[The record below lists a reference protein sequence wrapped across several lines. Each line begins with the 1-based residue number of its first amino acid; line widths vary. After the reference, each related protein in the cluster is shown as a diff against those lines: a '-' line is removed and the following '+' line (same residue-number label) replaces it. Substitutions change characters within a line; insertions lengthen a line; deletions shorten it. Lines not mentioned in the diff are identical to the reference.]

1 MERKRV
7 AMLLLAATLLAMPAV
22 QAANPAARVVRP
34 ADDPFRPVF
43 LVASHDR
50 YQRYLRGLA
59 RNAATRFDG
68 SGRALVV
75 SELREHHL
83 SDISRRM
90 HESERSC
97 GGYFAF
103 ASRAEAEAFVRSDRS
118 RQALQATTT
127 TYTIDN
133 PATVDAWLPQVSEAK
148 LYDTIDHL
156 SSAYR
161 NRYYASSTGV
171 AAANWIRDTWQALV
185 QHRTDASVELFTA
198 CANCASQ
205 PSVILTVQGADLAD
219 QIVVLGGHLDSISNY
234 GSGENMLAPGADDD
248 ASGIATLTEVI
259 RVALGSGWKP
269 RRTLKFMGYAAEEVG
284 LRGSQAI
291 ASSFAGSNLQVVGVL
306 QLDMTNYRSG
316 AVPDMRLVTD
326 YSNPA
331 LQSFMTGLFDAY
343 LAPMGLARGTETCG
357 YACSDHASWTANGYP
372 AGMMFE
378 AGDPQGYFPYI
389 HTRYDTL
396 ATMGES
402 AAASVAFA
410 RFGLAFVG
418 ELAKTA
424 SLGPVPKLPECDGR
438 QEVPEGLRALGA
450 PRFRQS
456 VLH

>member
-1 MERKRV
+1 MECKR
-7 AMLLLAATLLAMPAV
+7 ALLGLIAATLLSTPAV
-22 QAANPAARVVRP
+22 QAANPHAREAHAAE
-34 ADDPFRPVF
+34 DPFAPVF
-43 LVASHDR
+43 LVASHER
-50 YQRYLRGLA
+50 YQRYIHGQA
-59 RNAATRFDG
+59 RNAVNRFDG

-75 SELREHHL
+75 AELRAHQL
-83 SDISRRM
+83 SEISRRM

-118 RQALQATTT
+118 RQALQAADVA
-127 TYTIDN
+127 YTIDN
-133 PATVDAWLPQVSEAK
+133 PGTVDAWLPQVSEAN
-148 LYDTIDHL
+148 LYATIDHL
-156 SSAYR
+156 SNAYR
-161 NRYYASSTGV
+161 SRYYASSTGV
-171 AAANWIRDTWQALV
+171 AAANWIRDSWQALAGD
-185 QHRTDASVELFTA
+185 RSDTSVELFTT
-198 CANCASQ
+198 CGNCASQ
-205 PSVILTVQGADLAD
+205 PSVILTVQGTDLAGE
-219 QIVVLGGHLDSISNY
+219 IVVLGGHLDSISNY
-234 GSGENMLAPGADDD
+234 GRGEAMLAPGADDD

-269 RRTLKFMGYAAEEVG
+269 RRTVKFMGYAAEEVG

-291 ASSFAGSNLQVVGVL
+291 ASSFAGSNLRVVGVL

-331 LQSFMTGLFDAY
+331 LQSFMASLFDAY
-343 LAPMGLARGTETCG
+343 LAPMGLSRGTETCG
-357 YACSDHASWTANGYP
+357 YACSDHASWTASGYP

-389 HTRYDTL
+389 HTRHDTL

-424 SLGPVPKLPECDGR
+424 ASVPVPKLPECDGR
-438 QEVPEGLRALGA
+438 QEVPQALRALGA

-456 VLH
+456 ALH